1 MNPWRVAISG
11 FVLVLLTVVALG
23 LVWTSSHQAPAPRLA
38 SFTVLGAAGAAG
50 MFALVRL
57 WR

>member
-1 MNPWRVAISG
+1 MNAWRVAISA
-11 FVLVLLTVVALG
+11 FVLVLLSVVLLG
-23 LVWTSSHQAPAPRLA
+23 LIWTGTNQPAAPRLA
-38 SFTVLGAAGAAG
+38 SFAVLGASGAAG